1 MAKTTL
7 EAWDPVV
14 SGCRDACC
22 TGLGVVS
29 PLALPMA
36 FLGDSVRGLGG
47 ATFAKVGAA
56 GGREDAFR
64 FIGVLLIT
72 FGLGFAGGT
81 GAVVL
86 SAIFADGRAEAVRL
100 RLGLRVT
107 LTGALLD
114 GFRFATARR
123 LPSLLGG
130 TSLMVSKSLSYCA
143 RSTGGRGLKSLLTG
157 IRLGGAKSRE
167 PKLGIKTRGAESMMR
182 AALPSPKILR
192 STSTSFE

>member
-7 EAWDPVV
+7 EVWDPVV
-14 SGCRDACC
+14 SGCRDAYC

-36 FLGDSVRGLGG
+36 SLGDSVRGLGG
-47 ATFAKVGAA
+47 APFAKVGAA
-56 GGREDAFR
+56 GGRDDALR

-72 FGLGFAGGT
+72 FDLGFAGGT

-86 SAIFADGRAEAVRL
+86 SAIFAEGRAEAVSL
-100 RLGLRVT
+100 RLGLRAT

-114 GFRFATARR
+114 VLRFATARR
-123 LPSLLGG
+123 LRSLLGG
-130 TSLMVSKSLSYCA
+130 TSLMVSKSLSYRA

-157 IRLGGAKSRE
+157 IRLGGAKSHE
-167 PKLGIKTRGAESMMR
+167 PTLGIKTREAASMLR
-182 AALPSPKILR
+182 DASPSPKLIR
-192 STSTSFE
+192 STSK

>member
-7 EAWDPVV
+7 EVWDPVV

-56 GGREDAFR
+56 GGRDDALR

-72 FGLGFAGGT
+72 FDLGFAGGT

-86 SAIFADGRAEAVRL
+86 SAIFAEGRAEAVSL
-100 RLGLRVT
+100 RLGLRAT

-114 GFRFATARR
+114 ACAATARR
-123 LPSLLGG
+123 LRSLLGG